1 MDEPTPD
8 ASGAPDPSEYGERIA
23 DVYDQWF
30 PASPEQVT
38 PVVDFLARHAA
49 GGPALELGVGTG
61 RVALPLAARGVAVS
75 GIDASPRM
83 LARLRAKD
91 GGGRLAASLGNFA
104 DVTAGGGPFQ
114 LVYVVFNTFF
124 GLLTQAEQV
133 RCFRN
138 VAANLRPGGAFVIE
152 AFVPDLTRWDRG
164 QRVQVDALTGAE
176 SRLGLS
182 VHDQATQRVTSRDI
196 VISAHGTV
204 TYPVEIRYAWPSEL
218 DLMAQLAGLETL
230 GRWGGW
236 RDEPF
241 TSASTAHVSAWTPGP
256 ASPG

>member
-1 MDEPTPD
+1 MDQPTP
-8 ASGAPDPSEYGERIA
+8 ADPSEYGERLA

-30 PASPEQVT
+30 PASAEQLT
-38 PVVDFLARHAA
+38 PMVDFLARHAA
-49 GGPALELGVGTG
+49 GGQALELGVGTG

-75 GIDASPRM
+75 GIDASPKM
-83 LARLRAKD
+83 LARLRAKE
-91 GGGRLAASLGNFA
+91 GGDRVAASLGNFA
-104 DVTAGGGPFQ
+104 DVAAGGGPFQ

-133 RCFRN
+133 RCFRS
-138 VAANLRPGGAFVIE
+138 VAANLRPGGVFVIE

-164 QRVQVDALTGAE
+164 QRVQVSALAGEE

-182 VHDQATQRVTSRDI
+182 VHDPATQRVTSRDI
-196 VISAHGTV
+196 VISTHGTV
-204 TYPVEIRYAWPSEL
+204 SYPVEIRYAWPSEL
-218 DLMAQLAGLETL
+218 DLMAELAGLEPL

-241 TSASTAHVSAWTPGP
+241 TSASTAHVSAWVT
-256 ASPG
+256 SPR

>member
-1 MDEPTPD
+1 MQPTS
-8 ASGAPDPSEYGERIA
+8 ADPSEYGEHIA

-30 PASPEQVT
+30 PASAEQLT
-38 PVVDFLARHAA
+38 PMVDFLARHAA

-83 LARLRAKD
+83 LARLRGKE
-91 GGGRLAASLGNFA
+91 GGDRVA
-104 DVTAGGGPFQ
+104 AGGGPFQ

-133 RCFRN
+133 RCFRS
-138 VAANLRPGGAFVIE
+138 VAASLRPGGVFVIE

-164 QRVQVDALTGAE
+164 QRVQVGALAGEE

-196 VISAHGTV
+196 VISAQGMV
-204 TYPVEIRYAWPSEL
+204 SYPVEIRYAWPSEL
-218 DLMAQLAGLETL
+218 DLMAELAGLEPL

-241 TSASTAHVSAWTPGP
+241 TSASTGHVSAWVK
-256 ASPG
+256 SPRQA

>member
-1 MDEPTPD
+1 MDQPIP
-8 ASGAPDPSEYGERIA
+8 ASDPSEYGEHIA

-30 PASPEQVT
+30 PASAEQLT
-38 PVVDFLARHAA
+38 PMVDFLARHAA

-83 LARLRAKD
+83 LARLRAKE
-91 GGGRLAASLGNFA
+91 GGGLVAASLGNFA
-104 DVTAGGGPFQ
+104 DVAAGGGPFQ

-138 VAANLRPGGAFVIE
+138 VAANLRPGGVFVIE

-164 QRVQVDALTGAE
+164 QRVQVGALAAEE

-182 VHDQATQRVTSRDI
+182 VHDLATQRVTSRDI
-196 VISAHGTV
+196 VISAHGMV

-218 DLMAQLAGLETL
+218 DLMAELAGLEPL

-241 TSASTAHVSAWTPGP
+241 TSASAMHVSAWVK
-256 ASPG
+256 SPR